1 MEKDETF
8 KAQRELINTIVVKR
22 NKIVHYNDDA
32 SDVSNS
38 DLKENIKAISGYI
51 KNIDKLICLQI

>member
-1 MEKDETF
+1 MEKDEPF
-8 KAQRELINTIVVKR
+8 KAQRELINTIVKR

-38 DLKENIKAISGYI
+38 DLKENIKVISGYI